1 MLCEC
6 VPSPRA
12 GPDALRLSVRCVP
25 SSTDLAP
32 SYRHAAMYNISIF
45 MSVVT
50 CVGNARKQKK
60 RICCL
65 WTWGTS
71 TGTTHM
77 CEFRDQSCTY
87 NVTLVTT

>member
-25 SSTDLAP
+25 SSTDLATDMQQCIIFQF
-32 SYRHAAMYNISIF
+32 SCQLSHVSAMQENRKNVFAA
-45 MSVVT
+45 
-50 CVGNARKQKK
+50 CA
-60 RICCL
+60 L

-71 TGTTHM
+71 IGTTHM
-77 CEFRDQSCTY
+77 CEFRDRVVRIT
-87 NVTLVTT
+87 